1 MPTRLSSPRP
11 TTTARKQVPNHPC
24 NIPRPNL
31 HNHLHPTKKPE
42 TISNKTQQEAQE
54 ENGHKGEEDALRHDG
69 EVLKRKISGVEFVK
83 RGTRRM
89 QGVVVI
95 KMGEIVRPC
104 HGWHSRHD
112 YLFVV
117 AVLFCFVLFILF
129 CFGQPG

>member
-1 MPTRLSSPRP
+1 M
-11 TTTARKQVPNHPC
+11 
-24 NIPRPNL
+24 
-31 HNHLHPTKKPE
+31 
-42 TISNKTQQEAQE
+42 
-54 ENGHKGEEDALRHDG
+54 RHDG

-83 RGTRRM
+83 RGARRM

-117 AVLFCFVLFILF
+117 AVLFCFVLFYFILLRLTRLTGSRMIILLY
-129 CFGQPG
+129 CTDEYVAWKVGGTAKKKKKGCV